1 MSLFLEYGIL
11 ENKYLFGAFVLGCL
25 MQVGVVVFEPVANVF
40 RLVALSKIQ
49 WVYTIA
55 ISFVPL
61 VIVELQKWFNG
72 VRFGKVV
79 YATKENSRIS

>member
-1 MSLFLEYGIL
+1 M